1 MFAFSSTVLT
11 RFPLHERAGAAVNV
25 GEEPRAAY
33 PRRVAARPLVEIGK
47 NEVTRSEANLEAK
60 RLLKSKPSQAR
71 EPTASLPLSRPLFD
85 ARAAALLGRRCG
97 GTPFVPTPPPRRGA
111 QRRARGFSGDPA
123 ARSSAASRC
132 GGSWGGTPLPG
143 VSTGALRC
151 VSRARAYARE
161 FLDSWI
167 QGFRVFKSLFS
178 LVKTPRL
185 LTDGGLVLTDGGRTP
200 DRWGADP

>member
-1 MFAFSSTVLT
+1 MFAFSSIVLT

-33 PRRVAARPLVEIGK
+33 PRRVAARPLVEIGR

-60 RLLKSKPSQAR
+60 RLLKSKPSGAR

-97 GTPFVPTPPPRRGA
+97 GTPFVPTPPFRRGA

-123 ARSSAASRC
+123 ARSDPKGR

-143 VSTGALRC
+143 VSTGAL
-151 VSRARAYARE
+151 SRPRSPGCPRYPRTAATNYREAIGTNYRIVRGSDRAQYGE
-161 FLDSWI
+161 VI
-167 QGFRVFKSLFS
+167 
-178 LVKTPRL
+178 
-185 LTDGGLVLTDGGRTP
+185 VLSTGK
-200 DRWGADP
+200 